1 MVPAGVALL
10 AVGAG
15 VGPLVAVGVDVDLQG
30 GLPDKTLA
38 TLWTAERL
46 LTYTH
51 THTHTHT
58 YTHTYRA
65 EELVSG
71 LLPYN

>member
-30 GLPDKTLA
+30 GLPDETLP
-38 TLWTAERL
+38 TLWTAEWL
-46 LTYTH
+46 LTYKH
-51 THTHTHT
+51 THTHA
-58 YTHTYRA
+58 YRGV
-65 EELVSG
+65 ELVSG
-71 LLPYN
+71 LPT

>member
-30 GLPDKTLA
+30 GLPDETLP
-38 TLWTAERL
+38 TLWTAEWL
-46 LTYTH
+46 LTYKH
-51 THTHTHT
+51 THTHT
-58 YTHTYRA
+58 R
-65 EELVSG
+65 VQGSG
-71 LLPYN
+71 AGQWSPDIIV

>member
-1 MVPAGVALL
+1 M
-10 AVGAG
+10 
-15 VGPLVAVGVDVDLQG
+15 GPLVAVGVDVDLQG

-51 THTHTHT
+51 VHTHVHTH
-58 YTHTYRA
+58 
-65 EELVSG
+65 VQGSG
-71 LLPYN
+71 AGQWSPAI